1 MLERECKLR
10 EEVVGELS
18 TDVGQ
23 FLGVRE
29 LKRKPDRG
37 RNSQKGKRKT
47 KKGGLGSQ
55 REEGASAVPDRA
67 ARSGKRRE
75 LLRRT

>member
-10 EEVVGELS
+10 GEVAVELS
-18 TDVGQ
+18 IDVGQ

-37 RNSQKGKRKT
+37 GNSQKGKRK
-47 KKGGLGSQ
+47 S
-55 REEGASAVPDRA
+55 
-67 ARSGKRRE
+67 
-75 LLRRT
+75 